1 MEDINKFLRAN
12 KILLFAMTVLLFTV
26 FWNHTYYP
34 RHQGEDTPA
43 RELALVYA
51 LNDLKEIQNAP
62 IVSIE
67 EIDFLGG
74 DRKLKIKVRGDM
86 NAAFTE
92 EMLARAGWYDVR
104 REKDIIQGK
113 RADCLVQVSRGWW
126 GDYEILISPLI

>member
-12 KILLFAMTVLLFTV
+12 KILLSAMTVLLFTV

-34 RHQGEDTPA
+34 RHQGEDTSA

-74 DRKLKIKVRGDM
+74 DRKLKIKVHGDM
-86 NAAFTE
+86 NGAFTE
-92 EMLARAGWYDVR
+92 EMMTRTGWYDVR
-104 REKDIIQGK
+104 REKDTVQGK
-113 RADCLVQVSRGWW
+113 RADCLIQVSQGW
-126 GDYEILISPLI
+126 GSYEILISPLF

>member
-12 KILLFAMTVLLFTV
+12 KILLSAMTVLLFTV

-67 EIDFLGG
+67 EIDVLGG

-92 EMLARAGWYDVR
+92 EMLMRAGWYDVR

-113 RADCLVQVSRGWW
+113 RTDCFVQVSQGW
-126 GDYEILISPLI
+126 GSYEILISPLF